1 MTSKTT
7 IGMVVGIIV
16 IAVVAAVLITLT
28 LKPIK
33 AQTTSTTQATLSAS
47 TTTTNSGGSGHVP
60 ELYKEDSALGVFF
73 NFLDGIAI
81 ESPSDVL
88 PYLSP
93 SFTAY
98 ISGVPFPGT
107 YDYETFNST
116 WLSDFFST
124 YETVYFY
131 TTALPTV
138 MKVGNDTFQV
148 SAVVQY
154 FVAPTN
160 DPVYLQVFNAS
171 VTATIRI
178 VNETPLITQL
188 TWVGNELP
196 PSAVIAGYP
205 SQHTLE
211 ANVVLE
217 EFLSQING
225 MGAEFPPSVIAQ
237 YFAPTATLTV
247 EGRLPPG
254 LMGGTYQGI
263 NSIEGFFNTW
273 DSYFIFVADYVQNL
287 LANGTAIPPVVSIT
301 LNPSEG
307 VATVTANDTV
317 FLGWVAPGQKGYPAL
332 YDMHVSIAAYFM
344 YNPST
349 SMWQITNETMDF
361 TLVPLESDTMSEV
374 GFGAPYYG
382 NTPAFVVVGG
392 ETVTVNAASGQSYTL
407 QVGNIKVV
415 VPPGTYAEFT
425 NGTMLSTYNFSLVL
439 MADYDIPPP
448 PSPSGY
454 VPIYTFAFEV
464 NGQITPTITFV
475 NSNGKPQGIL
485 TYVYT
490 APGVNWTSW
499 TWLGGTFNGTVYIG
513 GHYAFPDPWTYFGN
527 GTMFIKF
534 IKPVPWVFEAPQ
546 QMPVYTM
553 TSSMMQSTSMSAS
566 MSSSSSSSTGSYGYG
581 SSSSSSSSSGSS
593 SGGSSSGSSTPM
605 WG

>member
-7 IGMVVGIIV
+7 IGMVVGIIAIV
-16 IAVVAAVLITLT
+16 VVAAVLITLT
-28 LKPIK
+28 LKPTK
-33 AQTTSTTQATLSAS
+33 AQPTLTTQATLSAS
-47 TTTTNSGGSGHVP
+47 TTTNSSGSGHVP

-107 YDYETFNST
+107 YNYETFNST
-116 WLSDFFST
+116 WLSNFFST

-138 MKVGNDTFQV
+138 MKMGNDTFQV

-171 VTATIRI
+171 VIATIRI

-188 TWVGNELP
+188 MWVGNELP

-225 MGAEFPPSVIAQ
+225 MGAEFPSSVIAQ

-247 EGRLPPG
+247 EGQLPPG
-254 LMGGTYQGI
+254 LMGGMYQGI

-332 YDMHVSIAAYFM
+332 YDMHVSITAYFM

-349 SMWQITNETMDF
+349 SMWQIINETMDF

-382 NTPAFVVVGG
+382 NTPAFVLVGG

-425 NGTMLSTYNFSLVL
+425 NGTMLSTYNF
-439 MADYDIPPP
+439 IPNENKIDK
-448 PSPSGY
+448 
-454 VPIYTFAFEV
+454 V
-464 NGQITPTITFV
+464 
-475 NSNGKPQGIL
+475 
-485 TYVYT
+485 
-490 APGVNWTSW
+490 
-499 TWLGGTFNGTVYIG
+499 
-513 GHYAFPDPWTYFGN
+513 
-527 GTMFIKF
+527 IKV
-534 IKPVPWVFEAPQ
+534 IR
-546 QMPVYTM
+546 
-553 TSSMMQSTSMSAS
+553 SAS
-566 MSSSSSSSTGSYGYG
+566 AALPG
-581 SSSSSSSSSGSS
+581 
-593 SGGSSSGSSTPM
+593 
-605 WG
+605 